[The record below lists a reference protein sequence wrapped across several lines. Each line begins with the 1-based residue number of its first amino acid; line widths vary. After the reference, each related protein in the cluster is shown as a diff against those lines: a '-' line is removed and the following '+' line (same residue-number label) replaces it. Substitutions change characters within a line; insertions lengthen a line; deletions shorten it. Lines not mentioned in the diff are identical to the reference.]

1 MKFSFMIG
9 KQEKPSHYANQQPM
23 TQLHELLPGIY
34 ALEVPM
40 DASDIQV
47 YGTVH
52 RPGIAFAQVGF
63 YFRRGWEMPPGNWS
77 IICCSATAT
86 EEEAGKVIAFDMYE
100 DIGILAANYMN
111 DGTGDCKTRLAS
123 LASLIR
129 SRGLDPEKNWLI
141 LKLD

>member
-1 MKFSFMIG
+1 
-9 KQEKPSHYANQQPM
+9 M

-63 YFRRGWEMPPGNWS
+63 YFRRGWEIPPGNWS

-86 EEEAGKVIAFDMYE
+86 EEEAGKVVEPLEFF
-100 DIGILAANYMN
+100 NYKN
-111 DGTGDCKTRLAS
+111 YADDWECKTATES

-129 SRGLDPEKNWLI
+129 SKGLDDKLNLLF
-141 LKLD
+141 LKLN